1 VVYTRSVP
9 GTGVPPELNGA
20 LLIVLCA
27 IMILNPIVANMYLP
41 ALGIMAADLGTT
53 IAGIQVALT
62 AFLLG
67 VAVGQLVVGALSDAL
82 GRRRVIII
90 GFAVLT
96 AAGVLVAAA
105 PNLDL
110 LVVGRVFQG
119 LGASAGVVVIRAV
132 IADVGV
138 GTQVPRA
145 YSLLIG
151 TLAIG
156 PLVASFLG
164 TVLLQVGGWRLILVG
179 ITVISALFL
188 LLVVWRMPETLPP
201 GRRATLHP
209 GRMAATY
216 GRLLKDPAYVG
227 NSLTMAFAL
236 GGIMA
241 HVSASSFVAQ
251 DVLGA
256 DVWGFWA
263 MFTVYA
269 LSVLVGGMAN
279 APLSARFGPARMQ
292 TIALAVAIASGA
304 ALTVIA
310 AGGWLTVASYLTLIA
325 LGCCSATA
333 VMGNATTLTLARA
346 GFAAGSGAALMGSI
360 QFTAGALASPIGGL
374 WGPHTAVP
382 MAATMFVCFALS
394 LAARTFARYWERRM
408 PVPPR

>member
-1 VVYTRSVP
+1 VVVTRRVA
-9 GTGVPPELNGA
+9 GTGAAPELNGA
-20 LLIVLCA
+20 LLVVLCA

-41 ALGIMAADLGTT
+41 ALGIMADDLGTT

-82 GRRRVIII
+82 GRRRIIVI

-105 PNLDL
+105 PNLEL

-119 LGASAGVVVIRAV
+119 LGASAGVVVIRA
-132 IADVGV
+132 IISDVGV
-138 GTQVPRA
+138 GPQVARA
-145 YSLLIG
+145 YSLLTG

-164 TVLLQVGGWRLILVG
+164 TLLLQVGGWRLILVG
-179 ITVISALFL
+179 ITVICALFL
-188 LLVVWRMPETLPP
+188 VLAIWRVPETLPP
-201 GRRATLHP
+201 ERRASLRP

-227 NSLTMAFAL
+227 NALTMAFAL

-251 DVLGA
+251 DVLGV
-256 DVWGFWA
+256 DVWGYWA
-263 MFTVYA
+263 MFTAYA

-292 TIALAVAIASGA
+292 SVELAIAIGSSA
-304 ALTVIA
+304 ALTVLA
-310 AGGWLTVASYLTLIA
+310 VVGWLTIASYVVLIVLA
-325 LGCCSATA
+325 CGSATGIMA
-333 VMGNATTLTLARA
+333 NATTLTLVRA
-346 GFAAGSGAALMGSI
+346 AFAAGSGAALMGSI
-360 QFTAGALASPIGGL
+360 QFATGAAASPIGGL
-374 WGPHTAVP
+374 WGPYTAVP
-382 MAATMFVCFALS
+382 MAATMLACFALS
-394 LAARTFARYWERRM
+394 LVARIFARYWERRLAAA
-408 PVPPR
+408 RR

>member
-1 VVYTRSVP
+1 MVCTRRSS
-9 GTGVPPELNGA
+9 GTGAQPELNGA
-20 LLIVLCA
+20 LLVVLCA

-41 ALGIMAADLGTT
+41 ALGIMADDLGTT

-67 VAVGQLVVGALSDAL
+67 VAVGQLAVGALSDAL

-110 LVVGRVFQG
+110 LIVGRVFQG

-132 IADVGV
+132 IADIGV
-138 GTQVPRA
+138 GPQVPRA
-145 YSLLIG
+145 YSLLVG

-179 ITVISALFL
+179 ITVICALFL
-188 LLVVWRMPETLPP
+188 VLVTWRLPETLVPE
-201 GRRATLHP
+201 RRATLHP

-227 NSLTMAFAL
+227 NALTMAFAL

-256 DVWGFWA
+256 DVWGFWG
-263 MFTVYA
+263 MFSVYGF
-269 LSVLVGGMAN
+269 SVLVGGMAN
-279 APLSARFGPARMQ
+279 APLSARFGPERMQ
-292 TIALAVAIASGA
+292 VVALAVAIASSA
-304 ALTVIA
+304 VLTVTA
-310 AGGWLTVASYLTLIA
+310 AAGWLTVASYLTFMG
-325 LGCCSATA
+325 LGCASATA
-333 VMGNATTLTLARA
+333 VMANATTLTLARA
-346 GFAAGSGAALMGSI
+346 SFAAASGAALMGCI
-360 QFTAGALASPIGGL
+360 QYTVGALASPVGGL
-374 WGPHTAVP
+374 WGPYTAVP
-382 MAATMFVCFALS
+382 MAAAMLGCFALS
-394 LAARTFARYWERRM
+394 FGARVFARHWERRM
-408 PVPPR
+408 PLPPR